1 MAPYKLYWRKGSAT
15 FVAEAALRMVGA
27 NYELIEIADR
37 NDQRSAEFRAIN
49 PAGKIPVL
57 ITPDGHIVFETMAIL
72 LTLDERHKGA
82 NLLPAQATDERAIA
96 LQWLAFLA
104 TSSYSSALR
113 FYYPERFTADQT
125 PEAVEAVKIQSA
137 IASDADFAI
146 LSAALKGP
154 FLLGDTLTI
163 TDIYLAMIADWHEPA
178 MELPAIQELK
188 ATMLKNKAIKAAWDN
203 HEYGNE

>member
-27 NYELIEIADR
+27 NYELIEIPDR

-57 ITPDGHIVFETMAIL
+57 ITPDGHIIFETMAIL
-72 LTLDERHKGA
+72 LTLDERHKNA
-82 NLLPAQATDERAIA
+82 KLLPTQMTDQRATA

-113 FYYPERFTADQT
+113 FYYPERFTADKA
-125 PEAVEAVKIQSA
+125 PDAVSAVKVQSS
-137 IASDADFAI
+137 IDSDADFEILTKAI
-146 LSAALKGP
+146 KGP

-163 TDIYLAMIADWHEPA
+163 TDVYLAMIADWHEPA
-178 MELPAIQELK
+178 MHLPAIQKLK
-188 ATMLKNKAIKAAWDN
+188 SAILQNTAVKAAWDN
-203 HEYGNE
+203 HDYTP